1 MSKINNNLILIFGIL
16 AFIFGLSS
24 LASPAY
30 ARGGMVD
37 SGVYFTPYTYPLD
50 YIPSSAPVNN
60 GPVVIPGCEG
70 RNTGYSTVNGQ
81 SCVGNYIAPTTT
93 TTTKTTAVKKVN
105 TTVAKTTTPAKV
117 ATASD
122 VNDSYGSLTANA
134 LFGSNSFMPSGLLQ
148 WFIAII
154 LILAIIFSWRYVHR
168 SKENYMAEPLKH
180 A

>member
-16 AFIFGLSS
+16 AFIFGLS
-24 LASPAY
+24 LASPAF
-30 ARGGMVD
+30 ARGGVVE
-37 SGVYFTPYTYPLD
+37 SGVTFTPYTYPVE
-50 YIPSSAPVNN
+50 YISNPVNN

-93 TTTKTTAVKKVN
+93 ATKTTVAKKTTN

-122 VNDSYGSLTANA
+122 INESYGDLTANA
-134 LFGSNSFMPSGLLQ
+134 LFGSDSFMPSGLIQ
-148 WFIAII
+148 WIIAIV
-154 LILAIIFSWRYVHR
+154 LVLAIIFLWRYVHR
-168 SKENYMAEPLKH
+168 SKENYMLEPMKH